1 MKSATRNSWAP
12 EIELKFAVSP
22 EAAGSLLDL
31 PPLRRARDLGER
43 CIDSRYFD
51 TAGGRLQRDGI
62 ALRVRRQGDSF
73 VQTAKM
79 FDPAG
84 HSAYRL
90 EREDPVAGP
99 QPCAAL
105 LRQAAGSGYAD
116 IADGDLVPAFR
127 TMINRRVLMLEDE
140 GGGSRVEVAIDSGFV
155 EASGARQPL
164 SEIELEL
171 MEGGI
176 GDLYTLALGM
186 HRQTPL
192 AIEAFTKSQRGYALG
207 GGLPPA
213 WSKVGAF
220 VLDPGTSLD
229 DAIALTMGRC
239 YGHWMNNQAAAL
251 DGRDI
256 EGVHQMRVALRRLR
270 AALELFAPWL
280 DDDNQARFSAD
291 VKWIAASLAAVR
303 DLDVLSHGT
312 LAPLREAFPGDGD
325 LARLEECIGIRRQ
338 KACRRLALALGS
350 PRYTSAVLTLG
361 QWIVEHGWSAGDP
374 VLEEPAESHVSGA
387 LSDVYAQVLS
397 HGEGFDTL
405 NAAVR
410 HQLRLRIKRLRY
422 AIQFVGP
429 VFKGTDS
436 WLQALSDLQEALGAA
451 NDAAVAG
458 DLIRCC
464 TRSASGKRSLARAS
478 GLVTGWWAARG
489 EQLES
494 DARARWRA
502 FMELEPFWKT
512 VPDRP

>member
-1 MKSATRNSWAP
+1 MKTATRNSWAP

-22 EAAGSLLDL
+22 EAAGSLLNL
-31 PPLRRARDLGER
+31 PPLKRARDLGER

-73 VQTAKM
+73 MQTAKM

-84 HSAYRL
+84 HTAFRL

-99 QPCAAL
+99 RPCAAL

-116 IADGDLVPAFR
+116 IGDGDLVPAFR

-140 GGGSRVEVAIDSGFV
+140 GRGSRVEVAIDNGFV
-155 EASGARQPL
+155 EASGAREPL

-220 VLDPGTSLD
+220 VLDPDTSLD

-280 DDDNQARFSAD
+280 DDSSRARFIAD
-291 VKWIAASLAAVR
+291 VKWVAASLAAVR
-303 DLDVLSHGT
+303 DLDVLSLVT
-312 LAPLREAFPGDGD
+312 LAPLREAFPGDDD
-325 LARLEECIGIRRQ
+325 LARLEECIGNRRQ
-338 KACRRLALALGS
+338 EACRRLVLALGS

-361 QWIVEHGWSAGDP
+361 QWIVERGWSAGDP
-374 VLEEPAESHVSGA
+374 VLDDPAKAHVSGA
-387 LSDVYAQVLS
+387 LSHVYMQVLS
-397 HGEGFDTL
+397 RGAGFDSL
-405 NAAVR
+405 NAVTR

-429 VFKGTDS
+429 VFPGTGP
-436 WLQALSDLQEALGAA
+436 WLQALSELQDTLGAA

-458 DLIRCC
+458 DLIRGC
-464 TRSASGKRSLARAS
+464 TRPASGKRSLARAR
-478 GLVTGWWAARG
+478 GLVAGWWAARS
-489 EQLES
+489 EHLEN

-502 FMELEPFWKT
+502 FTELEPFWKT
-512 VPDRP
+512 DPDRP

>member
-1 MKSATRNSWAP
+1 MKTATQNSWAP

-22 EAAGSLLDL
+22 EAAGSLLNL

-43 CIDSRYFD
+43 SIDSRYFD
-51 TAGGRLQRDGI
+51 TPGGRLQRDGI
-62 ALRVRRQGDSF
+62 ALRVRRHGDSF

-84 HSAYRL
+84 HTAFRL

-99 QPCAAL
+99 RPCAAL

-116 IADGDLVPAFR
+116 IGDGDLVPAFR
-127 TMINRRVLMLEDE
+127 TMINRRILMLEDE
-140 GGGSRVEVAIDSGFV
+140 GRGSRVEVAIDNGFV
-155 EASGARQPL
+155 EASGAREPL

-176 GDLYTLALGM
+176 GDLYSLALGM

-220 VLDPGTSLD
+220 ALDPDTSLD
-229 DAIALTMGRC
+229 DAITLTMGRC

-256 EGVHQMRVALRRLR
+256 EGVHQMRVALRRLK

-280 DDDNQARFSAD
+280 DDGSQARFVAD

-312 LAPLREAFPGDGD
+312 LAPLREAFPGDDD
-325 LARLEECIGIRRQ
+325 LARLEECIGHRRQ
-338 KACRRLALALGS
+338 EACRRLALALGS

-361 QWIVEHGWSAGDP
+361 QWIVERGWSAGDQ
-374 VLEEPAESHVSGA
+374 VLDDPAKAHVSGA
-387 LSDVYAQVLS
+387 LSHIHAQVLS
-397 HGEGFDTL
+397 QGEGFDTL
-405 NAAVR
+405 DPVTR

-429 VFKGTDS
+429 VFQGTEP
-436 WLQALSDLQEALGAA
+436 WLQALSALQDALGAA
-451 NDAAVAG
+451 NDSVVAN

-464 TRSASGKRSLARAS
+464 TRSASGKRSLARAA
-478 GLVTGWWAARG
+478 GLVAGWWAARS
-489 EQLES
+489 EHLES

-502 FMELEPFWKT
+502 FTELEPFWKT
-512 VPDRP
+512 APDHP

>member
-1 MKSATRNSWAP
+1 MKAATRNRWAP
-12 EIELKFAVSP
+12 EIELKFTVSP
-22 EAAGSLLDL
+22 EAAGSLLHL
-31 PPLRRARDLGER
+31 PPLLRARDLGER

-51 TAGGRLQRDGI
+51 TKGRRLQRDGI
-62 ALRVRRQGDSF
+62 ALRVRRHGDSF

-84 HSAYRL
+84 HTAFRL

-127 TMINRRVLMLEDE
+127 TMINRRVLMLEDQ
-140 GGGSRVEVAIDSGFV
+140 GKGSRVEVAIDNGFV
-155 EASGARQPL
+155 EASGAREPL

-176 GDLYTLALGM
+176 GDLYSLALGM

-192 AIEAFTKSQRGYALG
+192 AIEAFTKSQRGHALG

-213 WSKVGAF
+213 WSKAGAF
-220 VLDPGTSLD
+220 VLDPDTSLD
-229 DAIALTMGRC
+229 DAIALTLGRC
-239 YGHWMNNQAAAL
+239 YDHWMNNQAAAL

-270 AALELFAPWL
+270 AALALFAPWL
-280 DDDNQARFSAD
+280 DDGSQVRFVAD

-303 DLDVLSHGT
+303 DLDVLSHVT
-312 LAPLREAFPGDGD
+312 LAPLRAAFPGDED
-325 LARLEECIGIRRQ
+325 LARLDECVGTRRQ
-338 KACRRLALALGS
+338 AACRRLVLAVGS
-350 PRYTSAVLTLG
+350 PRYTSAVLSLG
-361 QWIVEHGWSAGDP
+361 QWIVERGWSAGDP
-374 VLEEPAESHVSGA
+374 ALDGPARSHVGGA
-387 LSDVYAQVLS
+387 LSEAYAEVLS
-397 HGEGFDTL
+397 RGEGFAAL
-405 NAAVR
+405 NAVAR

-429 VFKGTDS
+429 AYRGTGP
-436 WLQALSDLQEALGAA
+436 WLQALSDLQDALGAA

-464 TRSASGKRSLARAS
+464 TRSAPGKRQLARAA
-478 GLVTGWWAARG
+478 GLVAGWWAAR
-489 EQLES
+489 EEHLES
-494 DARARWRA
+494 AAGASWRA
-502 FMELEPFWKT
+502 FTELEPFWRS
-512 VPDRP
+512 VPDRS

>member
-1 MKSATRNSWAP
+1 MKAATRNSWAP
-12 EIELKFAVSP
+12 EIELKFTVSP
-22 EAAGSLLDL
+22 EAAGSLLHL

-51 TAGGRLQRDGI
+51 TTGGRLQRDGI

-79 FDPAG
+79 FDPSG
-84 HSAYRL
+84 HTAFRL

-127 TMINRRVLMLEDE
+127 TMINRRVLMLEDQ
-140 GGGSRVEVAIDSGFV
+140 GKGSRVEVAIDNGFV
-155 EASGARQPL
+155 EASGAREPL

-176 GDLYTLALGM
+176 GDLYSLALGM

-192 AIEAFTKSQRGYALG
+192 AIEAFTKSQRGYALS

-213 WSKVGAF
+213 WSKAGAF
-220 VLDPGTSLD
+220 VLEPGVSLD

-270 AALELFAPWL
+270 AALRLFAPWL
-280 DDDNQARFSAD
+280 DDGSQARFTAD
-291 VKWIAASLAAVR
+291 VRWIAASLALVR
-303 DLDVLSHGT
+303 DLDVLRHVT
-312 LAPLREAFPGDGD
+312 LAPLREAFPGDSD
-325 LARLEECIGIRRQ
+325 LARLEECIGNRRRN
-338 KACRRLALALGS
+338 ACRRLVLALGS

-361 QWIVEHGWSAGDP
+361 QWIVERGWSAGDP
-374 VLEEPAESHVSGA
+374 LLDSPAEPHFSRA
-387 LSDVYAQVLS
+387 LSGVYSQVLS
-397 HGEGFDTL
+397 HGEGFATL
-405 NAAVR
+405 NAVAR

-429 VFKGTDS
+429 VFQGTGP
-436 WLQALSDLQEALGAA
+436 WLQALSDLQDALGAA

-464 TRSASGKRSLARAS
+464 TRSVSGKRQLARAG
-478 GLVTGWWAARG
+478 GLVAGWWAARG
-489 EQLES
+489 DRLES

-502 FMELEPFWKT
+502 FTELEPFWRA